1 MSNWYS
7 TIDEARAV
15 LQGQDADDETLAQ
28 LIEMASR
35 EADRLSRR
43 HFYEWQ
49 GTRTFTADSSRS
61 VIIDD
66 LLEAESV
73 DVDADH
79 DGTHETALDVA
90 DYALAPANAWP
101 KWRLHLPLWGSPAAL
116 LPLRDDAVRIQG
128 RWGYG
133 DGQGADPW
141 RALGVT
147 LTTTD
152 ADTDTAMVSK
162 TDIVQRGMTIKAG
175 DEQLFVEQL
184 GPSQEDE
191 VIVRRGVNGTTAETH
206 TDAAVK
212 RALYPAHLMHAV
224 RKLVGLGLA
233 TTGGQGLISRR
244 IGNYTERFVAPEDQ
258 ERIEKRLFH
267 RLRRL
272 TVAGIKGKE
281 SRYDPI

>member
-43 HFYEWQ
+43 HFYEWR
-49 GTRTFTADSSRS
+49 GTRTFTAESHCN

-73 DVDADH
+73 DLDADR
-79 DGTHETALDVA
+79 DGTHGTTLDAA

-101 KWRLHLPLWGSPAAL
+101 KWRLYIIPWASQSAVLPLHEE
-116 LPLRDDAVRIQG
+116 AVRIQG

-152 ADTDTAMVSK
+152 ADTDTATISK
-162 TDIVQRGMTIKAG
+162 SDILQRGMTIKAG

-191 VIVRRGVNGTTAETH
+191 MIVRRGMNGTTAETH
-206 TDAAVK
+206 TDTAVK

-244 IGNYTERFVAPEDQ
+244 IGNYSERFVAPQDQ

-281 SRYDPI
+281 SRYDPV